1 MESSSLHKKVKV
13 DIMKTVLITGASGG
27 IGAATARR
35 FAAEG
40 YRVALHY
47 YKGSAIANQLAEEL
61 GGIALQAD
69 LGDSAQVGQMVQNLL
84 AQVDTV
90 DALVC
95 TAGIAKQQL
104 FTHTTD
110 QEWRQLFSVNVD
122 GTFFPIRA
130 LLPHMIGRKEGRI
143 ITMASMWGE
152 VGASCEVAYSA
163 TKGAI
168 IAMTKALAK
177 EVGPSGITVNC
188 VSPGVIDTPMNGNL
202 SKEDFISLQEETP
215 LGTIGT
221 PEDIANC
228 IYFLASKQA
237 KFMTGQVL
245 SPNGGLVI

>member
-1 MESSSLHKKVKV
+1 
-13 DIMKTVLITGASGG
+13 MKTVLITGGSGG
-27 IGAATARR
+27 IGAATARK
-35 FAAEG
+35 FASEG
-40 YRVALHY
+40 YRVAIHY
-47 YKGSAIANQLAEEL
+47 YKGGDKAQALAQEL

-69 LGDSAQVGQMVQNLL
+69 LGDSAQVIQMMEALLGQVE
-84 AQVDTV
+84 TV
-90 DALVC
+90 DVLVC

-104 FTHTTD
+104 LTYTTD
-110 QEWRQLFSVNVD
+110 EDWRQLFSVNVD

-130 LLPHMIGRKEGRI
+130 LLPHMIDRKEGRI
-143 ITMASMWGE
+143 ITLSSMWGQ
-152 VGASCEVAYSA
+152 VGGSCEVAYSA

-177 EVGPSGITVNC
+177 EVGPSGIGVNC

-202 SKEDFISLQEETP
+202 SSEDFILLKEETP

-221 PEDIANC
+221 PEDVANC
-228 IYFLASKQA
+228 IYFLASESA